1 MRPAHRLI
9 IAIDGPAGAGKSTAA
24 RRVAQR
30 LGCRYLDTGAMY
42 RAVALKALREGLDL
56 GDPESLSRA
65 ADAATIHLETEN
77 GVTRVWLDGAEVTG
91 EIRAPAVSAA
101 ASRVSAVPGVRQAM
115 VRQQRRWGEEGS
127 VVMEGRDIGTVVF
140 PDADV
145 KLFLNASPAERAR
158 RRSAELS
165 CQGIVVSAETVEK
178 EMAARDARDTQRPAS
193 PLSRAPDAVLLETD
207 GLSPDEVVE
216 QILEICRRKGAER

>member
-1 MRPAHRLI
+1 M
-9 IAIDGPAGAGKSTAA
+9 
-24 RRVAQR
+24 
-30 LGCRYLDTGAMY
+30 
-42 RAVALKALREGLDL
+42 
-56 GDPESLSRA
+56 
-65 ADAATIHLETEN
+65 
-77 GVTRVWLDGAEVTG
+77 TRVWLDGAEVTG
-91 EIRAPAVSAA
+91 EIRAPAVSEA

-115 VRQQRRWGEEGS
+115 VRQQRRWGEEGG

-158 RRSAELS
+158 RRSAELF
-165 CQGIVVSAETVEK
+165 CQGIVVSEETVEH
-178 EMAARDARDTQRPAS
+178 EMAARDARDTQRQAS
-193 PLSRAPDAVLLETD
+193 PLARAPDAVLLETD